1 MSCCRAVWRRLEATV
16 WAVRVGLVCPYS
28 LTVPGGVQ
36 GQVLGLARSL
46 RGLGH
51 DARVLAPCDGPPP
64 DAGVTPLGRSVPLA
78 TNGSIAPLAPD
89 IPCAL
94 RTIRALGDETF
105 DVVHV
110 HEPLV
115 PGPSITALLFT
126 ETPMIG
132 TFHRAGYSAG
142 YTIFNPLVRWGAGR
156 LGQRCAVSEDAA
168 ATAAAQLGGDYDV
181 LFNGIEIPRFA
192 KADPVPTVGP
202 TILFVG
208 RHESR
213 KGLDI
218 LVDAMDRL
226 PASTRLWIAGD
237 GERTRDL
244 KAQTAGDH
252 RVEWLGSIS
261 EEEKAR
267 RLRGADV
274 FCAPSLHSESFG
286 VVLLEAMAAQ
296 TAIVASDLPGYRRVA
311 RPGVDAVLVPPGD
324 AVALAAALDRVLAD
338 GSYQAQL
345 VASGEQRAA
354 EFSMD
359 QLAEHYVCRY
369 ERLLRR

>member
-1 MSCCRAVWRRLEATV
+1 VH
-16 WAVRVGLVCPYS
+16 VGLVCPYS
-28 LTVPGGVQ
+28 LTMPGGVQ

-46 RGLGH
+46 RALGH

-64 DAGVTPLGRSVPLA
+64 DAGVTPLGRSVPLS
-78 TNGSIAPLAPD
+78 TNGSIAPIAPD

-105 DVVHV
+105 DVIHV

-115 PGPSITALLFT
+115 PGPSITALLFS
-126 ETPMIG
+126 EIPMVG
-132 TFHRAGYSAG
+132 TFHRAGYSSG

-156 LGQRCAVSEDAA
+156 LGLKCAVSQDAA
-168 ATAAAQLGGDYDV
+168 STAAKQLGGDYDV
-181 LFNGIEIPRFA
+181 LFNGIEIARFA
-192 KADPVPTVGP
+192 KADPIPASGP

-226 PASTRLWIAGD
+226 PSSVRLWVAGQ
-237 GERTRDL
+237 GERTREL
-244 KAQTAGDH
+244 MARTAGDP
-252 RVEWLGSIS
+252 RIEWLGPIS

-274 FCAPSLHSESFG
+274 FCAPSLHGESFG

-311 RPGVDAVLVPPGD
+311 RPGADAVLVPPGD
-324 AVALAAALDRVLAD
+324 AIGLAAALSRVLSD
-338 GSYQAQL
+338 GSYQSRL

-359 QLAEHYVCRY
+359 RLAEHYLCRY
-369 ERLLRR
+369 EKLVRGGPRR